1 MSKQGLNTAIQYGES
16 LEEFNNK
23 IEAENYF
30 MSYKN
35 HLLER
40 LKIISKQ
47 TNDFFL
53 NYTEES
59 LKEIEK
65 WYFDL
70 YEKQAFDK
78 IGSSLEEFESI
89 LSIYWGAVI
98 VENKDDTKWV
108 IERVSRKIHQKK
120 YVVNKIGYEQLY
132 HLISLANVLHCD
144 NPQKVVDDWIEEYK
158 LKQGSFDIEDVDKE
172 LCTIIPTPL
181 DMGKVYARLI
191 IDTSLLNEDYV
202 SGIIRVYNDEICETI
217 DNYTNGAFFEPS
229 YVLARAYKEGEF

>member
-1 MSKQGLNTAIQYGES
+1 MINKYFEDEEIQ
-16 LEEFNNK
+16 
-23 IEAENYF
+23 
-30 MSYKN
+30 
-35 HLLER
+35 
-40 LKIISKQ
+40 Q
-47 TNDFFL
+47 NDLFFIC
-53 NYTEES
+53 S
-59 LKEIEK
+59 M
-65 WYFDL
+65 
-70 YEKQAFDK
+70 
-78 IGSSLEEFESI
+78 
-89 LSIYWGAVI
+89 
-98 VENKDDTKWV
+98 
-108 IERVSRKIHQKK
+108 IERVSRKIHQKNK

-132 HLISLANVLHCD
+132 HLISLANVLHCE
-144 NPQKVVDDWIEEYK
+144 NPQKVVDDWIDEYK